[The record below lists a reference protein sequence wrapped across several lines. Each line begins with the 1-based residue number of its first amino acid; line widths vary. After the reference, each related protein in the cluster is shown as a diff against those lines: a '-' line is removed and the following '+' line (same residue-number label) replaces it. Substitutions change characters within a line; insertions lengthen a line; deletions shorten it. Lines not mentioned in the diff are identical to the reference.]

1 MKTKEYLRAKLEP
14 ELRREL
20 EEKSKEELI
29 DAFID
34 LTFSYCVD
42 VIHARITNNQQ
53 PPSNPFPD
61 WSKAIFE
68 GAAQCC
74 TIRTNL
80 INNNHGE

>member
-29 DAFID
+29 DAIID
-34 LTFSYCVD
+34 LAISYCVD
-42 VIHARITNNQQ
+42 VIHAHTANNQQ

-61 WSKAIFE
+61 WTKAMFE
-68 GAAQCC
+68 SAAQCC